1 MHGCLTPSSAKT
13 LKDVLPKYLTK
24 RKFGRWRRHD
34 ENLPKVPSYNDSI
47 SVYIYIYVCTP
58 FPIKT
63 KCCFAIRGA
72 PLGVWK
78 WHITRTISAEGVEKW
93 GSSPTVTVLVL
104 QLILCDSSTYM
115 SSLSPSYHITRY
127 AQRWLAIFEWET
139 GRVLTMESRDTLNI
153 KGFNFPGD

>member
-1 MHGCLTPSSAKT
+1 MHVRLTRSSTKS

-24 RKFGRWRRHD
+24 RKFGRRHD
-34 ENLPKVPSYNDSI
+34 GNLPKVVSRKRGG
-47 SVYIYIYVCTP
+47 VCTP

-63 KCCFAIRGA
+63 KCCFTIRGV

-93 GSSPTVTVLVL
+93 GSSLTATVPVL

-115 SSLSPSYHITRY
+115 SPLSPSYHITRY
-127 AQRWLAIFEWET
+127 AQQRLAIFEWNLAEAH
-139 GRVLTMESRDTLNI
+139 TMEGRDTLNI
-153 KGFNFPGD
+153 RGLKFPED